1 MKKIARKSKTWS
13 QNSFTIGSASV
24 NELPFVFKTTLK
36 EEKLFKHICYAI
48 QNWSLTVTQ
57 NRTSEL
63 LSFVLSNSVFTCNE
77 N

>member
-36 EEKLFKHICYAI
+36 EEKLSSIFVMLFK
-48 QNWSLTVTQ
+48 TGV
-57 NRTSEL
+57 
-63 LSFVLSNSVFTCNE
+63 
-77 N
+77 